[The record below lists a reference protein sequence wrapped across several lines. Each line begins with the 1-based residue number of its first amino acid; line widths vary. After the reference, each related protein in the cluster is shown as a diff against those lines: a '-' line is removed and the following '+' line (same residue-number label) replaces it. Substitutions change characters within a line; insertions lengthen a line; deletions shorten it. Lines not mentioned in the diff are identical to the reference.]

1 MTPETAAR
9 LGFFAGTFSLMTL
22 WEFLA
27 PKRAFKVPRRWRWIG
42 NLGMMGL
49 DALLLRLA
57 MPILAFDLARL
68 AEERGWGLLRLV
80 AWNFWVEIALAF
92 VLLDLA
98 IYAQHWIFHR
108 LPWLWRLHQ
117 VHHTDLDLDATS
129 GVRFHPIEMLLSAAL
144 KLALVAGLGAHFI
157 AVLAFEIALNATSL
171 FNHANIRIPEKLE
184 PWLRLIVVTP
194 DMHRVHHSVLVAETD
209 SNFGFNL
216 PCWDR
221 LFGTYA
227 PKPSAGALGMELG
240 LPEHRDWKRQRLF
253 WLLALP
259 FK

>member
-9 LGFFAGTFSLMTL
+9 LGFFAGTLSFMTL
-22 WEFLA
+22 WELLS
-27 PKRAFKVPRRWRWIG
+27 PKRAFKVPRKWRWRS
-42 NLGMMGL
+42 NLGMLGL
-49 DALLLRLA
+49 NTLLLRLA
-57 MPILAFDLARL
+57 MPILAFDMARL
-68 AEERGWGLLRLV
+68 AEELSWGLLRRV
-80 AWNFWVEIALAF
+80 AWNFWAEIALAF

-98 IYAQHWIFHR
+98 IYAQHWLFHR

-117 VHHTDLDLDATS
+117 VHHTDLDLDATT
-129 GVRFHPIEMLLSAAL
+129 GVRFHPLEMLLSAAF

-157 AVLAFEIALNATSL
+157 AVLAFELALNATSL

-194 DMHRVHHSVLVAETD
+194 DMHRVHHSVLVAETN

-216 PCWDR
+216 PWWDR
-221 LFGTYA
+221 LLGTYA
-227 PKPSAGALGMELG
+227 REPSAGDLGMELG
-240 LPEHRDWKRQRLF
+240 LPEHRDWKRQRLL
-253 WLLALP
+253 WLLKLP